1 VTRRAAFIGCSHTS
15 SIILARLGEEVMRGI
30 DFRALTFRELDL
42 GFPYGP
48 LVIYNPANCGRVNK
62 QEDKYIGST
71 TIQAMLE
78 TLRRA
83 EPEIL
88 FTAVNG
94 NEHSMFSIINRG
106 CDLVEGDSGMQPV
119 TDRQIARALAR
130 MVKTTIL
137 VHEVLR
143 ASAPDAEIVSLLPP
157 PPLKEVA
164 RTVPERELFGDLA
177 LKHGTAPGPY
187 RLRVHHLACEVVR
200 QDLEALGVRSL
211 TAPPESR
218 DPEGYLLPA
227 LQFGWAHGNES
238 YGRLVLNQIGPLL

>member
-42 GFPYGP
+42 GFPYGS

-62 QEDKYIGST
+62 QEDKHIGST
-71 TIQAMLE
+71 TFQAMLE

-119 TDRQIARALAR
+119 TDRMRGA
-130 MVKTTIL
+130 
-137 VHEVLR
+137 
-143 ASAPDAEIVSLLPP
+143 
-157 PPLKEVA
+157 A
-164 RTVPERELFGDLA
+164 RTSCSSSRSQRQLSANAKNCSTTRGGSGPEPR
-177 LKHGTAPGPY
+177 
-187 RLRVHHLACEVVR
+187 R
-200 QDLEALGVRSL
+200 QGKRCRRPS
-211 TAPPESR
+211 
-218 DPEGYLLPA
+218 
-227 LQFGWAHGNES
+227 
-238 YGRLVLNQIGPLL
+238 